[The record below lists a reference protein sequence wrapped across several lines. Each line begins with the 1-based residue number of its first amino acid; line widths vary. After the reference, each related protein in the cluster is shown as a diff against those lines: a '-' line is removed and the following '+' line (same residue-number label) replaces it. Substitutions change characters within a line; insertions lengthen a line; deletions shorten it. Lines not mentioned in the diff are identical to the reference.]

1 MRVAFVLL
9 AVSFLGTGAFAQDG
23 DEFGFPVPIDVQTRR
38 QLLSEAFP
46 QVDNSLK
53 KLDSLIRYRRDL
65 ELYRV
70 THLEAFNEAIEQI
83 CRDLLIVEA
92 RVSAAAGR
100 GDLSPNEKG
109 NYDRRI
115 AEERGQCSVS
125 NKASSRYYRL
135 YDQFM
140 GIYRDE
146 AASSRDRL
154 HSCYASDP
162 CRLGQG

>member
-9 AVSFLGTGAFAQDG
+9 AGFSLGTGAFAQEG
-23 DEFGFPVPIDVQTRR
+23 DDFGFPVPINVQTQR

-53 KLDSLIRYRRDL
+53 KLDSLIKYRRDL

-70 THLEAFNEAIEQI
+70 TYLEAFNESIDQI
-83 CRDLLIVEA
+83 CRDLLIVET
-92 RVSAAAGR
+92 RVNAAAGR
-100 GDLSPNEKG
+100 GDLSPNEKS
-109 NYDRRI
+109 NYDYRI

-125 NKASSRYYRL
+125 NKSSSRYYRL

-140 GIYRDE
+140 GLYRDE

-154 HSCYASDP
+154 NSCYASDP
-162 CRLGQG
+162 CRLGQE

>member
-23 DEFGFPVPIDVQTRR
+23 DDFGFPVPIDVQTRR